1 MMDDQAPG
9 PRLTA
14 TSYIVLGLI
23 VRAGGEAT
31 PYALK
36 QMAAT
41 SVGNFWTLHH
51 AQLYSEPER
60 LAGAGLVREER
71 ETGGRRR
78 RTYSVTHA
86 GRAALAAWLQAP
98 AANPGELRDPG
109 LLQLFFGAD
118 PQMLAGP
125 QEALHAAK
133 LREYEALH
141 VAAAAHM
148 PAGERLALEAGIA
161 HEREWVRFWSAIG
174 AGG

>member
-1 MMDDQAPG
+1 MDDQVNL

-14 TSYIVLGLI
+14 TSYIVLGLL
-23 VRAGGEAT
+23 VRAGGQAT

-36 QMAAT
+36 QMAAG

-71 ETGGRRR
+71 EAGGRRR
-78 RTYSVTHA
+78 RTYSVTKE
-86 GRAALAAWLQAP
+86 GRAALEAWLQTP
-98 AANPGELRDPG
+98 AATPGELRDPG

-118 PQMLAGP
+118 ARELAGP
-125 QEALHAAK
+125 QQALHASK
-133 LREYEALH
+133 LEEYESLH
-141 VAAAAHM
+141 AVAAARM

-161 HEREWVRFWSAIG
+161 HEREWVRFWTGVG
-174 AGG
+174 AGK

>member
-1 MMDDQAPG
+1 MDDQDRS

-14 TSYIVLGLI
+14 TSYIVLGLL

-60 LAGAGLVREER
+60 LAGAGLVHEER
-71 ETGGRRR
+71 EAGGRRR
-78 RTYSVTHA
+78 RTYSVTDA
-86 GRAALAAWLQAP
+86 GRAALDAWLRSP
-98 AANPGELRDPG
+98 AAVPGELRDPG

-118 PQMLAGP
+118 RQALAGP

-133 LREYEALH
+133 LREYETLFD
-141 VAAAAHM
+141 VAGAHM
-148 PAGERLALEAGIA
+148 PVGERLALEAGIA
-161 HEREWVRFWSAIG
+161 HEREWVRFWAGVG
-174 AGG
+174 AGK